1 MPDTAVADGKK
12 AYGAAG
18 AKKKYRKQSQF
29 KEVWRRMKKNKA
41 AMIGLVIF
49 TVLVIVAVF
58 ADVIVPY
65 DYGIKNVAAERLQP
79 PSAKH
84 LFGTDEYG
92 RDCFARVVHGSR
104 VSLTIGLFTSLI
116 SLAIGGT
123 LGAVAAYYG
132 GLADSIIMRIM
143 DVLTCIPGILLSLA
157 VIAAFGA
164 NLQNLLIAITISSV
178 PGTVRLVR
186 ATVLGVVG
194 QEYIEA
200 AKSYG
205 AKDARLIYKYII
217 PNALGP
223 IIVNTTMSVANMII
237 SAAALSFIGLG
248 IQPPRPEWGAMLSN
262 ARTYLTSSSYLLIFP
277 GVAILLAALSL
288 NLIGDGLRDAL
299 DPKLKD

>member
-1 MPDTAVADGKK
+1 MSKRRS
-12 AYGAAG
+12 AG
-18 AKKKYRKQSQF
+18 IEKPTYRKQNQW
-29 KEVWRRMKKNKA
+29 KEVWRRMRKNKA

-49 TVLVIVAVF
+49 AIFALVAIF
-58 ADVIVPY
+58 ADLIVPY
-65 DYGIKNVAAERLQP
+65 EYGIVNVAEERLQP

-84 LFGTDEYG
+84 LFGTDEFG

-116 SLAIGGT
+116 SLAVGGT
-123 LGAVAAYYG
+123 LGAMAAYYG
-132 GLADSIIMRIM
+132 GLTDSIIMRFM
-143 DVLTCIPGILLSLA
+143 DVLTCIPGMLLSLA

-194 QEYIEA
+194 QDYIEA

-205 AKDARLIYKYII
+205 TRDSRMIYKYII

-237 SAAALSFIGLG
+237 AAAALSFIGLG
-248 IQPPRPEWGAMLSN
+248 IQPPSPEWGAMLSN
-262 ARTYLTSSSYLLIFP
+262 ARTYLASSSYLLYFP
-277 GVAILLAALSL
+277 GLAILFAALSL